1 MDKHINCSIKIPKE
15 TRRAKKHDGL
25 YLIEKT
31 EKLRSKTIAVT
42 SHKEQYDCLLKLYQD
57 ISYNDIQTYQSEIKG
72 KLNGYKHQDREK
84 RRDIENI
91 ISFDDIIAKLI
102 ASKLK
107 CYYCKGDVNI
117 LYSNVKQDN
126 QWTLERINND
136 IGHTNDN
143 CEICCLKCNLKRRC
157 MPSYLY
163 KNSKEIGNVI
173 KLCD

>member
-1 MDKHINCSIKIPKE
+1 MAKHINCSIKQPKE
-15 TRRAKKHDGL
+15 TKRAKKQDDL

-31 EKLRSKTIAVT
+31 QQLRTKTVAVT
-42 SHKEQYDCLLKLYQD
+42 PHKVQYDCLLKLYQD
-57 ISYNDIQTYQSEIKG
+57 INYDDMQTYISEIKG

-84 RRDIENI
+84 QRNIENI
-91 ISFDDIIAKLI
+91 ISYDDAIEKLI
-102 ASKLK
+102 TSKLR
-107 CYYCKGDVNI
+107 CYYCKGNVNI
-117 LYSNVKQDN
+117 LYNNVKQEN

-143 CEICCLKCNLKRRC
+143 CEVCCLRCNLKRRC

-163 KNSKEIGNVI
+163 KNSKEIGKVV